1 MNLKSVTSIKEVMKL
16 ESVTSIKG
24 AGVPSRVSSL
34 WQANL
39 KLGPNFL
46 NLTQEILEITLEK
59 SPPKEYPGA
68 LFLGRYYVPWFM
80 VHMDESVQTRDK
92 TNDQAHVAALIND
105 FSQGFVPEIC
115 SPAPASYDKN
125 NPEILR
131 GLGAFHRNNVC
142 ESIGQSFYLFDVYD
156 FSLTPSSEY
165 NIRVAANK
173 SNWHRGVAKGQTKQD
188 AIKEVSSAVND
199 GLVDRTP
206 EAIRKATEDFVGDS
220 LSKKIKES
228 IVDTVASNV
237 EAYANFRT
245 YSSNSTHAKY
255 TIKSEFVNQGIV
267 PAGVENRTLEQIQE
281 QGYISYSAAQGDN
294 MSSWQRGI
302 INSAKYGVP
311 CYLFGYSDKRVSDL
325 KAFREGWVKQFENQR
340 DLLLVFVSKFLG
352 ESLPDDLDLNNCNVR
367 FGGFLPQHIKRNPK
381 ENGAATETT
390 VVDIDGVMCP
400 FDYGGDGPVCLTLG
414 HPYGDL
420 YKEVA

>member
-1 MNLKSVTSIKEVMKL
+1 MKIKP
-16 ESVTSIKG
+16 VTSIKG
-24 AGVPSRVSSL
+24 VGVPPIVSGL
-34 WQANL
+34 WQANF

-46 NLTQEILEITLEK
+46 NLTQETLEISLEK

-115 SPAPASYDKN
+115 SPAPAAYDKN

-131 GLGAFHRNNVC
+131 GLGAFHRHNVC
-142 ESIGQSFYLFDVYD
+142 ASIGQSFYMFDVYD

-173 SNWHRGVAKGQTKQD
+173 SNHHRGVSKGQTKQD

-199 GLVDRTP
+199 GLVERTP
-206 EAIRKATEDFVGDS
+206 EAIRRATEDFVGDS
-220 LSKKIKES
+220 LSKKIKDS

-267 PAGVENRTLEQIQE
+267 QAGVENRTLEQIQE

-325 KAFREGWVKQFENQR
+325 KTFRDGWIKQFEDQR
-340 DLLLVFVSKFLG
+340 DLLLVFLSKFLG
-352 ESLPDDLDLNNCNVR
+352 ESLPDDLDLNNCDVR

-381 ENGAATETT
+381 EKGAATETT
-390 VVDIDGVMCP
+390 IVDNDGVKCP
-400 FDYGGDGPVCLTLG
+400 FEYGAGGPVCLTLG

-420 YKEVA
+420 YKDVA